1 MYILFLTFS
10 FDINTPGVMNPHS
23 TGIGG
28 GGFMVVYMKAKK
40 EARVID
46 FRESAP
52 LNSDEN
58 LFQGNP
64 ENGIRG

>member
-1 MYILFLTFS
+1 
-10 FDINTPGVMNPHS
+10 MNPHS

-28 GGFMVVYMKAKK
+28 GGFMLVYMKAKK

-52 LNSDEN
+52 HNSDEN
-58 LFQGNP
+58 LFKGNP
-64 ENGIRG
+64 ENGIRGL